1 MTKLE
6 KLRKEY
12 DRLSNA
18 TIKSVE
24 DIRYLAALQ
33 QRILKLCGHKMR
45 PAEIEDI
52 Y

>member
-1 MTKLE
+1 MNKLE
-6 KLRKEY
+6 KLRSEY

-33 QRILKLCGHKMR
+33 QRILKLVGHKMR
-45 PAEIEDI
+45 DPEIEDI